1 MCSSVYKTHSEVPG
15 GYKHN
20 EGIRAYSVLS
30 SWSIFSL
37 SLSLS
42 LSPPPSLP
50 PHRSTEERLG
60 DVICRLAP
68 FLKLY
73 SHYTSGF
80 EEAMKTLT
88 ECTKKDKK
96 FDAIVRDFEVSQLY
110 VARTTIHVIDLSPLC
125 VCVGIT

>member
-1 MCSSVYKTHSEVPG
+1 MVSHTADSEVYYCNDYCTG
-15 GYKHN
+15 N
-20 EGIRAYSVLS
+20 
-30 SWSIFSL
+30 SIKMVCSDCDYVFTSL

-42 LSPPPSLP
+42 LPLPSPY
-50 PHRSTEERLG
+50 RSTEERLG

-96 FDAIVRDFEVSQLY
+96 FDAIVRDFEVC
-110 VARTTIHVIDLSPLC
+110 I
-125 VCVGIT
+125 